1 MIKFTKQSCS
11 NYFKQTQIA
20 LPRGRA
26 FSLFSLFYGSY
37 NGTGNGNGDG
47 TGDGTGYIGLSHGP
61 SYGLSHGF

>member
-11 NYFKQTQIA
+11 NYSKQTQIA

-37 NGTGNGNGDG
+37 NGNGNGD
-47 TGDGTGYIGLSHGP
+47 GDGTGYIGLSHGL
-61 SYGLSHGF
+61 SYGLSHGL